1 MLWLVTDAVLTF
13 HQGTLKK
20 HRSIASGPTKLVTD
34 YTVDLA
40 RRRSWVDSNLSTLA
54 MSSIFVIDFWAPFTH
69 VPIHLLTIL
78 SVTGEI
84 WRYLVRE
91 FRVRMWFTFVRESL
105 E

>member
-1 MLWLVTDAVLTF
+1 MFGLVKFKKKLKMYVLNNVCCDKSLMPFVTF

-54 MSSIFVIDFWAPFTH
+54 MSSIFVIDF
-69 VPIHLLTIL
+69 
-78 SVTGEI
+78 
-84 WRYLVRE
+84 
-91 FRVRMWFTFVRESL
+91 
-105 E
+105 